1 MESQGTPNS
10 QSILKKNK
18 VGGFTLPYFK
28 TYFKATV
35 TKTVWYWHKDR
46 HTDQWKR
53 NSRDFLGG
61 AVVKNL
67 PVNEGTWV

>member
-10 QSILKKNK
+10 RSILKKNK

-46 HTDQWKR
+46 HTDQWNR